1 MELFASLEEELLV
14 IEKKLSMISA
24 LTLESISQDRFLE
37 VLNQSSFLITIHD
50 VEFYRPLLINEK
62 MRHFYGFDNCRLKG
76 IDYFYYL
83 QTIHTSTYHTLVESI
98 AFFRKNKEGFLNLK
112 YRLKNYEGKWIDTIG
127 SSKTI
132 VWDHKKKT
140 KIAIT
145 VMEERSFDNKAEI
158 MGAGISSLTHRERE
172 IAMLLVSGLSK
183 KEIADQLFISVAT
196 VETHTKKLYKK
207 LGINKIVELTQMLD
221 IFQASDPN

>member
-1 MELFASLEEELLV
+1 MDLYVCLEEELLA
-14 IEKKLSMISA
+14 IERKLSVVSG
-24 LTLESISQDRFLE
+24 LTLEGVYQEEFLK
-37 VLNQSSFLITIHD
+37 VVNQSPFLITVHD

-62 MRHFYGFDNCRLKG
+62 MRLFYGFDNCRLKG
-76 IDYFYYL
+76 MDYFYYL

-98 AFFRKNKEGFLNLK
+98 AFFRKNKSGFLNLK
-112 YRLKNYEGKWIDTIG
+112 YRLKNYEGKWNDTIG

-132 VWDHKKKT
+132 VWDNKGRT

-145 VMEERSFDNKAEI
+145 VMEKKLFTNKAEI
-158 MGAGISSLTHRERE
+158 MGGGISALTNRERE

-183 KEIADQLFISVAT
+183 KEIADQLFISVGT

-221 IFQASDPN
+221 AFQASDPN